1 MVNTKKKLTKQV
13 NEVNEMTKAAYARYK
28 GVSKAMVTKWLN
40 DGRLVLTEDGKRV
53 LVNESDAR
61 IKQTANLNN
70 WANEQHAAAA
80 RVEVDKA
87 IEEKTF
93 TDLKDEVNDDQL
105 SLEGNNADTLFKNAR
120 ALREKATAL
129 QAAAEHEKFIGS
141 LVSKEAARKFYGGV
155 LMSIADN
162 VDTLAISLAP
172 VVLSLDNIPDCSSE
186 IKKAIHCVLNRVA
199 DDLDKQRI

>member
-28 GVSKAMVTKWLN
+28 GVSKAMVTKWGN
-40 DGRLVLTEDGKRV
+40 DKRLVLTKDDKRV
-53 LVNESDAR
+53 LVNESDKR
-61 IKQTANLNN
+61 IKETVNLNN
-70 WANEQHAAAA
+70 YANELQAQAA
-80 RVEVDKA
+80 RVEVDEA
-87 IEEKTF
+87 IQKKTF
-93 TDLKDEVNDDQL
+93 TELKTEVNDTQL
-105 SLEGNNADTLFKNAR
+105 DLTTKDADTLFKNAR